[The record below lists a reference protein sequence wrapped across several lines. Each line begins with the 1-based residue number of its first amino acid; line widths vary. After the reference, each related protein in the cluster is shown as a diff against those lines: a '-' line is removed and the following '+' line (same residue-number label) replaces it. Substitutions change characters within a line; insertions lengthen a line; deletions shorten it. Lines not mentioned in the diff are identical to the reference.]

1 MVGSLTSHVR
11 ADYLGDHDE
20 LLRQLPCLD
29 RQNFLAHIL
38 SVILSVRIHLI
49 LPVKPR

>member
-1 MVGSLTSHVR
+1 MGDWLTSHER
-11 ADYLGDHDE
+11 ADYLGGRDE
-20 LLRQLPCLD
+20 LPRRLPCPHQ
-29 RQNFLAHIL
+29 QNFLAHIL